1 MVFESV
7 EGDQVWLHICEGIRK
22 QRQDFLQRVS
32 LRIIHHV
39 IRSFGSTLIINHFQV
54 KVLSAEGYLIK
65 N

>member
-32 LRIIHHV
+32 LRINTPCHQI
-39 IRSFGSTLIINHFQV
+39 FWINV
-54 KVLSAEGYLIK
+54 DYKSLSGEGAIC
-65 N
+65 